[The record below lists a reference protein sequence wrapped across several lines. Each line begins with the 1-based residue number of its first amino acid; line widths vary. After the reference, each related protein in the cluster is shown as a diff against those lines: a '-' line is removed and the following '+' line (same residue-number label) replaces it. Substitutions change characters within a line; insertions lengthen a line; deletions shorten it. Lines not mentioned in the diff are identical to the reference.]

1 MTTARINSQVFL
13 DKRLLKKK
21 NKQQTLEFSVPTSS
35 PEKYSPTTLWGRY
48 GETHKKYCYMSI
60 FDFTRILGLFFTSS
74 LLPFLETL
82 QKNQMFLE
90 LNPTKLTFSISFA
103 IASVIAEWQSIL
115 FVSNVNLLENRRNT
129 E

>member
-1 MTTARINSQVFL
+1 
-13 DKRLLKKK
+13 
-21 NKQQTLEFSVPTSS
+21 
-35 PEKYSPTTLWGRY
+35 
-48 GETHKKYCYMSI
+48 MSI

-90 LNPTKLTFSISFA
+90 LNPTKLTSSISFA